1 MFGQPALNASNPN
14 NDTVVPNSPSDG
26 VSSLTFSASSQFLV
40 ASSWASTVSCWE
52 TQVAEGMGSAQVNV
66 APRAQITVAAP
77 ALCTSMSA
85 DSQNV
90 FVGLGDGTAQMW
102 TLGQPQAQTFG
113 KHDAPIRS
121 IHFVPALSCVFTG
134 SWDKTIKCWDVRQP
148 TPTAS
153 VQLPERCYSMDVAHP
168 LMVVAT
174 AERKLCVY
182 DLSNANWQ
190 RPYRVEDSPLK
201 HQTRCVRCF
210 PDREG
215 FAIGSIEGRV
225 AIHHVDAKDAHKN
238 FAFKCHRDTQD
249 GRAGQ
254 ASTCNIYAVN
264 DIAFHNL
271 GTFATAGSDG
281 VFNFWDKD
289 SKQRLMA
296 FKRADRP
303 ISCAAFSPAGTLY
316 AYALSYDWSR
326 GSESHTPSDP
336 NTIMLHKVQKDEIT
350 QRNKKPGRK

>member
-134 SWDKTIKCWDVRQP
+134 SWDKTVKCWDVRQP

-182 DLSNANWQ
+182 DLSSANWQ
-190 RPYRVEDSPLK
+190 QPYRVEDSPLK

-215 FAIGSIEGRV
+215 FAIGSIEAR
-225 AIHHVDAKDAHKN
+225 
-238 FAFKCHRDTQD
+238 FR
-249 GRAGQ
+249 
-254 ASTCNIYAVN
+254 
-264 DIAFHNL
+264 
-271 GTFATAGSDG
+271 GTS
-281 VFNFWDKD
+281 
-289 SKQRLMA
+289 
-296 FKRADRP
+296 
-303 ISCAAFSPAGTLY
+303 
-316 AYALSYDWSR
+316 
-326 GSESHTPSDP
+326 
-336 NTIMLHKVQKDEIT
+336 QKT
-350 QRNKKPGRK
+350 F

>member
-66 APRAQITVAAP
+66 APRAQINVAAP

-134 SWDKTIKCWDVRQP
+134 SWDKTVKCWDVRQP

-182 DLSNANWQ
+182 DLSSANWQ
-190 RPYRVEDSPLK
+190 QPGQDKSDSTSL
-201 HQTRCVRCF
+201 R
-210 PDREG
+210 RECSARARSG
-215 FAIGSIEGRV
+215 GSIHASRTLREMIARPK
-225 AIHHVDAKDAHKN
+225 ISKN
-238 FAFKCHRDTQD
+238 EWKSA
-249 GRAGQ
+249 
-254 ASTCNIYAVN
+254 
-264 DIAFHNL
+264 
-271 GTFATAGSDG
+271 
-281 VFNFWDKD
+281 
-289 SKQRLMA
+289 
-296 FKRADRP
+296 
-303 ISCAAFSPAGTLY
+303 
-316 AYALSYDWSR
+316 
-326 GSESHTPSDP
+326 
-336 NTIMLHKVQKDEIT
+336 EI
-350 QRNKKPGRK
+350 